1 MMSLWLDCLAVIKHQ
16 IGSRK
21 ELSAMNQKTILP
33 TANVFLSLA
42 CASLLFLNWNPE
54 ALFRQEEYHTILLLL
69 RFGDAALLWFVPAV
83 GLTLAGGKIF
93 RKKYSKI

>member
-33 TANVFLSLA
+33 TANVFLSL
-42 CASLLFLNWNPE
+42 
-54 ALFRQEEYHTILLLL
+54 L
-69 RFGDAALLWFVPAV
+69 RFGDAALLWFVLAV
-83 GLTLAGGKIF
+83 GVTLAGGKIF
-93 RKKYSKI
+93 REKYSKI